1 MTREEHLAW
10 CKKRALEYLD
20 KGDVEN
26 AIASMMSDMQKHD
39 ETKLI
44 SGSMLSAMGLTIA
57 MTRNPQD
64 ARRYIEGFN

>member
-39 ETKLI
+39 ETKLS
-44 SGSMLSAMGLTIA
+44 SGSILSAMGLTIA

>member
-39 ETKLI
+39 ETKLA
-44 SGSMLSAMGLTIA
+44 SGSILSAMGLVIV
-57 MTRNPQD
+57 MSRDPQA

>member
-39 ETKLI
+39 ETKFS
-44 SGSMLSAMGLTIA
+44 SGSILSAMGLTIA
-57 MTRNPQD
+57 ITRNPQD
-64 ARRYIEGFN
+64 TRRYIEGFN

>member
-44 SGSMLSAMGLTIA
+44 SGSMLSAMGLRIA